1 MHLHFEWDPQKA
13 AENLRKHKVSFAEAT
28 EVFRDPL
35 ALTVFDEDNSATE
48 ERWVTLGQV
57 QNRRLVVLIHTWRE
71 ENAETIHVR
80 LISAREATT
89 HEARQHQG

>member
-1 MHLHFEWDPQKA
+1 MDVPKCISSTA
-13 AENLRKHKVSFAEAT
+13 ALS
-28 EVFRDPL
+28 DPL

-57 QNRRLVVLIHTWRE
+57 HNRRLVVLIHTWRE